1 MIQSKTVIL
10 SHPIRPSLSSGFV
23 AARELAHRYGTV
35 VRAFALRQLQ
45 TQQFD
50 LQELRHETFLSCE
63 AGSGTRTVADLML
76 RNHLFTP
83 AGIVTLDSNESGKQ
97 AMMASMGISLVS
109 LHTPRLE
116 LRTREIAIP
125 SGERNAHRSDVAE
138 RPYERQAP
146 VANLPCISPL
156 SDRTYGPRANQGFR
170 GSRKKAR
177 AMHVSPDAG
186 ALQNVFVTAHVGGA
200 RQTGPAVR
208 GCVNGA

>member
-1 MIQSKTVIL
+1 
-10 SHPIRPSLSSGFV
+10 
-23 AARELAHRYGTV
+23 
-35 VRAFALRQLQ
+35 
-45 TQQFD
+45 
-50 LQELRHETFLSCE
+50 
-63 AGSGTRTVADLML
+63 ML

-125 SGERNAHRSDVAE
+125 SGKRNAHRSDVAE

-146 VANLPCISPL
+146 VANPPCISPL
-156 SDRTYGPRANQGFR
+156 SDRTCSSGI
-170 GSRKKAR
+170 SRKPQKTR
-177 AMHVSPDAG
+177 AIRISPDAG

-200 RQTGPAVR
+200 RQTGPVVS
-208 GCVNGA
+208 GCANRA